1 MKISQEQIKK
11 VIKEELQKVLKE
23 GYYGRGYDYMDRR
36 QRGGSGYDEYS
47 GRPESELSYTLRYGL
62 DLPEGHRLRNFDF
75 SGADEFDSWQEA
87 RAVLLGD
94 EFAEAPVPK
103 DYV

>member
-11 VIKEELQKVLKE
+11 VIKEELQKALKE
-23 GYYGRGYDYMDRR
+23 GWRGYDYMDRK
-36 QRGGSGYDEYS
+36 QRGGSGYDEYR